1 MPSNQLKNDSKNKA
15 PFNDF
20 DLEAK
25 SGALI
30 QAASPRKQSDL
41 IEKIAIKP
49 GQQCRIYLGSYS
61 EANPPTGFSVE
72 LNPDP
77 VPANSVVTEV
87 SSLGLSQ
94 HYKLIL
100 HIANYGTKT
109 ITAEV
114 RRLIIRGNL
123 V

>member
-1 MPSNQLKNDSKNKA
+1 MPSNQLKDDQKTKA
-15 PFNDF
+15 PFNDY
-20 DLEAK
+20 DLETK
-25 SGALI
+25 KGALI
-30 QAASPRKQSDL
+30 SRFTPHSPAEF
-41 IEKIAIKP
+41 IEKIEVKP
-49 GQQCRIYLGSYS
+49 GQQCRLYLGNYGES
-61 EANPPTGFSVE
+61 NPPKGFSVE

-87 SSLGLSQ
+87 SSLGMSQ

-114 RRLIIRGNL
+114 RRL
-123 V
+123 